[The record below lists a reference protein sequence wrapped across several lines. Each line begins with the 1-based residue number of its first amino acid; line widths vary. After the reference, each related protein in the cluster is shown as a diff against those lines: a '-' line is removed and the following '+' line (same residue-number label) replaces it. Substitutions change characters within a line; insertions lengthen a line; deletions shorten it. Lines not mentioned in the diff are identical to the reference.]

1 MVPDL
6 NPRPQ
11 HSEFQALVKIQH
23 AITSHLD
30 HQIVLQRIAD
40 TARDLTHSQRAVV
53 FLLEGDELR
62 VVAAS
67 GDDQAATMVDYRML
81 AAGSLVSMALESN
94 EPVQITDAAHDPHV
108 LADPRRRALVERTGV
123 QTLLIVPLVAGNQAI
138 GAISLSDKAHGI
150 YSENDQHLLM
160 LLASS
165 AVIALENARL
175 YESEQK
181 RRQIAESLR
190 ETLSLLNANHPLP
203 AILSFIVEQVTA
215 FTGAAACIYRL
226 DAEQNCAELLASAG
240 LPDKLRIDIPDL
252 RLRAI
257 QSALEGQ
264 PSFVADIQMSLAKS
278 ENQDP
283 VPAANPWREAFV
295 QHFNGF
301 ITVPLIIQHSIFG
314 ILALY
319 YQEARAKFSDDE
331 INLSMVAGEQAALAI
346 ENARLRQQVK
356 QAAIT
361 EERSRLAREL
371 HDSVTQ
377 SLYSLTLFAEATRHM
392 LHDTGEETLEHIT
405 RIKTIAQ
412 QALKEMRL
420 LVYQLRP
427 PALEN
432 RGLVAVLRQRLE
444 AVEGRAGIEAEFVVD
459 ALDRLPAEIED
470 ALYRIAQEALNN
482 ALKHASA
489 TVVTVRLSVEDEQV
503 MLEITDNGRGFDPDA
518 VMEHG
523 GLGLLSMG
531 ERVEALGGCLEITST
546 PEMGTTVRTILER

>member
-1 MVPDL
+1 MP
-6 NPRPQ
+6 
-11 HSEFQALVKIQH
+11 FQQSTDGLQFLLDIQQ

-30 HQIVLQRIAD
+30 HQVVLQRIAAA
-40 TARDLTHSQRAVV
+40 ARELTDSQRAVV

-62 VVAAS
+62 IVAAS
-67 GDDQAATMVDYRML
+67 GDDQAATMAGYRMPV
-81 AAGSLVSMALESN
+81 AGSLIGLALESG
-94 EPVQITDAAHDPHV
+94 EPVHIADASNNPHV

-123 QTLLIVPLVAGNQAI
+123 QTLLIVPLLTDDQAI
-138 GAISLSDKAHGI
+138 GAISLSDKVSGTYTEA
-150 YSENDQHLLM
+150 DQHLLM

-165 AVIALENARL
+165 AAIALENARL
-175 YESEQK
+175 YESEHK

-190 ETLSLLNANHPLP
+190 ETLSLLNVNQPLS
-203 AILSFIVEQVTA
+203 AILTFIVNQVSS

-257 QSALEGQ
+257 QTALEGQ
-264 PSFVADIQMSLAKS
+264 PSFVADIQISLAKS

-301 ITVPLIIQHSIFG
+301 ITVPLMIQGDVFG
-314 ILALY
+314 VLALY
-319 YQEARAKFSDDE
+319 YIESRAKFSDDE

-346 ENARLRQQVK
+346 ENSRLRQQVK

-392 LHDTGEETLEHIT
+392 LHDTGGETIEHVT

-432 RGLVAVLRQRLE
+432 QGLVAALRQRLE
-444 AVEGRAGIEAEFVVD
+444 AVEGRAGVETKFVVD
-459 ALDRLPAEIED
+459 VLDRLPAEIED
-470 ALYRIAQEALNN
+470 SLYRIAQEALNN
-482 ALKHASA
+482 ALKHAAA
-489 TVVTVRLSVEDEQV
+489 TVVAVRLSIEDKQV
-503 MLEITDNGRGFDPDA
+503 MLEITDNGHGFDPDA
-518 VMEHG
+518 VVGCG
-523 GLGLLSMG
+523 GMGLISMR
-531 ERVEALGGCLEITST
+531 ERAEAVGGFLEISSS
-546 PEMGTTVRTILER
+546 PEMGTTIKIILER